1 MKEQRPNIRLD
12 TDETTAQAEG
22 IPEDQRQRPEDLHVL
37 VAFMCEFMAATSQF
51 VQFGYDYYKAV
62 CVVDDSAQDEKACLI
77 PICAIQS
84 GVLKKGSMP
93 LISSNDDDRHHH
105 QEQEQQPPP
114 QQLQRT
120 EHDDADS
127 ARKRTI
133 DERNEDNP
141 ASNDDEERQTKKA
154 KLDEMLEERGQGLN
168 AYCMKG
174 VDEALQILSKAGDCL
189 RHLVDLWQWAAMKS
203 PKTNWVTVFGGWEEG
218 ELLQWMVKQKASLT
232 NDTVYNKNYAG

>member
-12 TDETTAQAEG
+12 TDEAAAQAEG
-22 IPEDQRQRPEDLHVL
+22 IPEEQRQRPEDLHVL
-37 VAFMCEFMAATSQF
+37 VVFMCEFMAATSQF

-62 CVVDDSAQDEKACLI
+62 CVIDDSAQDEKACLI
-77 PICAIQS
+77 PICAIQP

-93 LISSNDDDRHHH
+93 LVSSHDDDSHHH
-105 QEQEQQPPP
+105 EQQQQQPL

-120 EHDDADS
+120 EHDDADA

-133 DERNEDNP
+133 DERNEDNSTP
-141 ASNDDEERQTKKA
+141 NDDEERQTKKA
-154 KLDEMLEERGQGLN
+154 RLDEMLEERGQGLD

-203 PKTNWVTVFGGWEEG
+203 PKTNWITVFGGWEEG
-218 ELLQWMVKQKASLT
+218 EFLHWMVDQ
-232 NDTVYNKNYAG
+232 